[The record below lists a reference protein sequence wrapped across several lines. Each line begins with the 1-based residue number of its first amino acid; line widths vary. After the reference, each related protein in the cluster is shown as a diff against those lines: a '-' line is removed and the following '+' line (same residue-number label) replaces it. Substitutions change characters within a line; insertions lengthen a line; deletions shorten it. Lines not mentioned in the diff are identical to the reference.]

1 MSTESRILLSD
12 VSTESQDSSFVYGSK
27 QPGAGYN
34 RRSDGVHTVIY
45 SFDNFSGTVK
55 VQGTLELYPAED
67 DWFDILETE
76 LGGDSTVVTSSSYS
90 RNFTGNFLYIRAAY
104 NLQNGSITEIRYNL

>member
-1 MSTESRILLSD
+1 MSDI
-12 VSTESQDSSFVYGSK
+12 STESQDSSFSYGGK

-34 RRSDGVHTVIY
+34 RRSDGVHTAIY

-55 VQGTLELYPAED
+55 IQGTLELYPGEN
-67 DWFDILETE
+67 DWFDISGTE
-76 LGGDSTVVTSSSYS
+76 FGGDSTVVTSSSYS

-104 NLQNGSITEIRYNL
+104 NLQNGTITEIRYNL